1 MTALP
6 NLAGRI
12 FGVPL
17 LIEPQAAATILS
29 VLGDKLEI
37 GAIVVDGTAV
47 DLATARS
54 RGRERAP
61 REYGVTDDGIVLV
74 PVLGTLTSRSMS
86 LRPASGMTGYDS
98 VERAFEQA
106 MSDPSVHGVLMQLDS
121 PGGEAGGALEAARF
135 IRSLRGQKPIW
146 AIADHQAA
154 SSAYALA
161 SAADRI
167 IMPRGGD
174 VGSVGV
180 LGLHTDR
187 SGELSQRG
195 RKVTVFRRGARKAD
209 GHPFGPLEQ
218 EAADRIGA
226 RLDSLYGEFAEL
238 VASNRGLSL
247 NAVYATEGDTFSGA
261 DAVRLGLA
269 DAVLDPREAM
279 QEFRNFLQL
288 GPVEGSA
295 IEEKTMPTT
304 TYHRPVPPAP
314 GASMEQVRQELT
326 ARFTAVMNLPDAA
339 GPLQPLAQ
347 HLALSTSLEVE
358 EAAGILA
365 LAKQAAKAGG
375 GHTDFKQA
383 MAKLRNPTV
392 GPDDGVDGVDESL
405 DGLLARARAREGRV

>member
-6 NLAGRI
+6 NLASRI
-12 FGVPL
+12 FGQPL
-17 LIEPQAAATILS
+17 MITPDAAATILA

-37 GAIVVDGTAV
+37 GSIVVDGTAV

-61 REYGVTDDGIVLV
+61 REYGVTEDGIALV

-121 PGGEAGGALEAARF
+121 PGGEAGGALEAARYVA
-135 IRSLRGQKPIW
+135 SLRGRKPIW

-154 SSAYALA
+154 SSSYALA
-161 SAADRI
+161 SATDRI
-167 IMPRGGD
+167 VMPRGGE

-180 LGLHTDR
+180 LGLNTDR

-195 RKVTVFRRGARKAD
+195 RKVTVFQRGARKAD

-226 RLDSLYGEFAEL
+226 RLDNLYSEFTEL
-238 VASNRGLSL
+238 VSANRGLSL
-247 NAVYATEGDTFSGA
+247 DAVYRTEGDTFSGA

-279 QEFRNFLQL
+279 QEFREHLRL
-288 GPVEGSA
+288 GPIGESA
-295 IEEKTMPTT
+295 IEETRMSTT
-304 TYHRPVPPAP
+304 TYNRPAP
-314 GASMEQVRQELT
+314 HAAGVSMEQLRLELA
-326 ARFTAVMNLPDAA
+326 ARFTAVMGLPDAA

-347 HLALSTSLEVE
+347 HLALSTSLDVE

-365 LAKQAAKAGG
+365 LAKSAAKGSGG
-375 GHTDFKQA
+375 TDFKAA
-383 MAKLRNPTV
+383 MAALRNPQV
-392 GPDDGVDGVDESL
+392 GPDDGGGDNTLETV
-405 DGLLARARAREGRV
+405 LARARAREGRV